1 MEIAEDLTPLELLGV
16 AIRSEIEAADLYHHM
31 AARVVNLDLRE
42 RLTFLQREEE
52 KHRRLLEAAYD
63 RQFSG
68 VERVLP
74 ARSLVPTVL
83 QALQEEM
90 SIPELFRL
98 AIEAERTAAAFYGE
112 MAGRVEE
119 ETSRTLLRY
128 LSQME
133 HGHEVLLQSEYELI
147 QRFPSSYQVEHFHLG
162 EEMIHFGP

>member
-1 MEIAEDLTPLELLGV
+1 METAEELTPLELLGI
-16 AIRSEIEAADLYHHM
+16 AIRSEIEAAELYAHM
-31 AARVVNLDLRE
+31 AARVANLDLRE

-52 KHRRLLEAAYD
+52 KHRRMLEAAYD
-63 RQFSG
+63 RQFPG

-83 QALQEEM
+83 RALQEET

-98 AIEAERTAAAFYGE
+98 AIEAERVAAAFYADL
-112 MAGRVEE
+112 AGRIQEDA
-119 ETSRTLLRY
+119 SRTLLRY

-133 HGHEVLLQSEYELI
+133 RGHEVLLQSEYEFI
-147 QRFPSSYQVEHFHLG
+147 QRFPSSYQVEHFHMG